1 MVKII
6 FIDST
11 GVRREVNAMPGMSIM
26 QSAISNRIP
35 GIDGDC
41 GGNCACGTCH
51 IFIEPEWLEKVG
63 RRTES
68 EDAMLA
74 FSTSVSPAS
83 RLACQI
89 EVSPALDGLTVK
101 TPEHQ
106 Y

>member
-6 FIDST
+6 FIDSS

-26 QSAISNRIP
+26 QAAVSNRIP

-51 IFIEPEWLEKVG
+51 VLIEPEWLEKVG
-63 RRTES
+63 ARSES
-68 EDAMLA
+68 EDAMIA
-74 FSTSVSPAS
+74 YSASVSPAS

-89 EVSPALDGLTVK
+89 EVSSALDGLTVK

>member
-6 FIDST
+6 FVDSI
-11 GVRREVNAMPGMSIM
+11 GVRREVDAMPGMSIM
-26 QSAISNRIP
+26 QAATSNRIP

-51 IFIEPEWLEKVG
+51 VFIEPEWLAKVG
-63 RRTES
+63 GRTEG

-74 FSTSVSPAS
+74 FSSSVTPAS

-89 EVSPALDGLTVK
+89 EVSPGLDGLTVK

-106 Y
+106 H